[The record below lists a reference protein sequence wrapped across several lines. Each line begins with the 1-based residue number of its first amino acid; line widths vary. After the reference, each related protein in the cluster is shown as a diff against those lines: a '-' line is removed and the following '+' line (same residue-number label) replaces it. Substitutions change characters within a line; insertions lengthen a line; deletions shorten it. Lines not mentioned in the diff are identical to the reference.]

1 VIPNTILKSKNIAA
15 IGINKI
21 EDPNPET
28 VPIISAMSARIKK
41 SNRLSILQEQVKKKG
56 KLLLPLLQNV

>member
-21 EDPNPET
+21 DEPNPET
-28 VPIISAMSARIKK
+28 VPMISAMSARIKK
-41 SNRLSILQEQVKKKG
+41 SNRLSIL
-56 KLLLPLLQNV
+56 